1 MTHEGQHWHANEGCF
16 SCKNC
21 RVSLLGRPFLP
32 RRGLIYCCV
41 NCSKAYEEAGGGE
54 RESSSQTPTPP
65 SSGPLPPPPP
75 SSSAGSNNVAI
86 YDNVKK
92 PRPVNET
99 SDLSFSEH
107 SSLAISPVMDRRDC
121 NGGDDSP
128 MDVSSSGSTP
138 VNGCGTNTVSTNST
152 TAASQTDNYSVI
164 VTPKKA
170 KKVPPPVKEK
180 PRLRPARLMT
190 TFKES
195 EDVGPPPAAP
205 RSPPLR
211 RRESWTEFDSKYEQF
226 GSLGRKESLSRH
238 KHRMQQRDDSW
249 FQADERYANALMVQ
263 PPQMPPPISVPNP
276 NPNMQYNQRQLVPK
290 AQKSMKAHQ
299 SQHDHKFQ
307 YYEMGPDSFA
317 PEPPQPQLEP
327 VTSLDQIL
335 RPKPQYNNP
344 PPCPPPY
351 PRPPPIPQPQIQYP
365 QQVRHDQYQ
374 HVPQPLMNNHN
385 HTAPHTID
393 RRQLETN
400 LHQLLTEQGA
410 GIITQLTKE
419 MSTRQVDRLL
429 QITETKL
436 RHNDGRQSRREQ
448 YLYGN
453 QDASYIEMS
462 QVPPFQEALNQSF
475 DLLSVNSSPKHKGNS
490 HSRCKSMS
498 NRAVPQ
504 MSMPELSESPTSR
517 FEMSP
522 PSSHQRTKSK
532 AGENYHNYR
541 PGRESNT
548 NTNSNSGQKQLSVHF
563 GPSQTHPSPSR
574 SPSAHSR
581 RFGSSPNLRPRVSK
595 SRGHTNTYEN
605 QHHHSQHQQHSRQQ
619 HHPHRLPPRR
629 YGSLPRVGHSRSMVD
644 FRRRSHAAGGEYRHV
659 LSSYMYNELIT
670 IKSLKSNFWKISS

>member
-41 NCSKAYEEAGGGE
+41 NCSKAYEEANGRE
-54 RESSSQTPTPP
+54 RESSSSQTPTPP
-65 SSGPLPPPPP
+65 SSSGAMPPPPP
-75 SSSAGSNNVAI
+75 SSAI

-107 SSLAISPVMDRRDC
+107 SSLAISPVMDRRD
-121 NGGDDSP
+121 GLSGDSP
-128 MDVSSSGSTP
+128 MEVSSSGSTP
-138 VNGCGTNTVSTNST
+138 VNGGCNTVSTNTACST
-152 TAASQTDNYSVI
+152 QTDNNYSVVI
-164 VTPKKA
+164 PKKA

-180 PRLRPARLMT
+180 PKKRLMT
-190 TFKES
+190 TFKEC
-195 EDVGPPPAAP
+195 EEQGPPWDLHRPPRDLPPPAAP

-211 RRESWTEFDSKYEQF
+211 RRESWTEFDGKYEQF

-238 KHRMQQRDDSW
+238 KWRVQQQQECPPY
-249 FQADERYANALMVQ
+249 QADERYVNASMVQ
-263 PPQMPPPISVPNP
+263 PQVQRPPIPVPNP
-276 NPNMQYNQRQLVPK
+276 NLQYNQRQMVPK

-317 PEPPQPQLEP
+317 PEPPPSQPHLEA

-344 PPCPPPY
+344 PPPPY
-351 PRPPPIPQPQIQYP
+351 PRPPPIPQPQMQYP
-365 QQVRHDQYQ
+365 QQQFQ
-374 HVPQPLMNNHN
+374 QPQMNHTPPQMNHNNHIP
-385 HTAPHTID
+385 PHTID
-393 RRQLETN
+393 RRQLESN
-400 LHQLLTEQGA
+400 LHQLLAEQGGA

-436 RHNDGRQSRREQ
+436 RHDNGRQSRREQ
-448 YLYGN
+448 YLIN
-453 QDASYIEMS
+453 QHEASYIEMMQVQQQPS
-462 QVPPFQEALNQSF
+462 QEVLNQSF
-475 DLLSVNSSPKHKGNS
+475 DLLSVNSSPKHKASGN
-490 HSRCKSMS
+490 HSRTKSMMNS

-504 MSMPELSESPTSR
+504 MSLPELSESPTSR

-522 PSSHQRTKSK
+522 PSSHQRARSK
-532 AGENYHNYR
+532 AEDNYHHYR

-548 NTNSNSGQKQLSVHF
+548 NSGQKQLSVHF

-574 SPSAHSR
+574 SPSSHK

-595 SRGHTNTYEN
+595 SRAGRHNTLEN
-605 QHHHSQHQQHSRQQ
+605 QHHHFPHQQQQ
-619 HHPHRLPPRR
+619 HLHHHHHRPPPRR

-644 FRRRSHAAGGEYRHV
+644 FRRRSHAAAGEYRYV
-659 LSSYMYNELIT
+659 RS
-670 IKSLKSNFWKISS
+670 IKQG